1 MINFINLLKIKIKIK
16 IVNLSYILKKILYV
30 NKRKS
35 FLKHFYLIKY
45 L

>member
-30 NKRKS
+30 NKR
-35 FLKHFYLIKY
+35 
-45 L
+45 